1 MRILHVKALNALSM
15 DAREKLERIFDNN
28 SGSSIQDMQ
37 ALFPNHIVRANYGH
51 IRVLATDG
59 TIILDALRDG
69 SLGINW
75 VETKVPLKMTL

>member
-1 MRILHVKALNALSM
+1 MRIIHVKALGALSGE
-15 DAREKLERIFDNN
+15 ARERLERIFDA
-28 SGSSIQDMQ
+28 SGSSIQEIQ
-37 ALFPNHIVRANYGH
+37 ALFPNHIVKANYGH
-51 IRVLATDG
+51 IRVLAKDG